1 MRRQKR
7 EIKQNDQPNRER
19 SGDESL
25 SPETVIDKRRWRDKE
40 RWRENKS
47 SVMWER
53 WWWWGGGKLVW
64 ARMTLLIIWSGKLV
78 WSQSSFFC
86 WLWVMDAGI
95 DEFVEAMMMLSIESR
110 STFHSPMNVLSGCQN
125 ASRMDGSF
133 NHQIF
138 LVSKHLIWML

>member
-1 MRRQKR
+1 MRQMRRQKR

-53 WWWWGGGKLVW
+53 WWWWGGANLCE
-64 ARMTLLIIWSGKLV
+64 
-78 WSQSSFFC
+78 Q
-86 WLWVMDAGI
+86 
-95 DEFVEAMMMLSIESR
+95 E
-110 STFHSPMNVLSGCQN
+110 
-125 ASRMDGSF
+125 
-133 NHQIF
+133 
-138 LVSKHLIWML
+138 

>member
-25 SPETVIDKRRWRDKE
+25 SSETVIDKRRWRDKE

-53 WWWWGGGKLVW
+53 WWWWGGANLCE
-64 ARMTLLIIWSGKLV
+64 
-78 WSQSSFFC
+78 Q
-86 WLWVMDAGI
+86 
-95 DEFVEAMMMLSIESR
+95 E
-110 STFHSPMNVLSGCQN
+110 
-125 ASRMDGSF
+125 
-133 NHQIF
+133 
-138 LVSKHLIWML
+138 